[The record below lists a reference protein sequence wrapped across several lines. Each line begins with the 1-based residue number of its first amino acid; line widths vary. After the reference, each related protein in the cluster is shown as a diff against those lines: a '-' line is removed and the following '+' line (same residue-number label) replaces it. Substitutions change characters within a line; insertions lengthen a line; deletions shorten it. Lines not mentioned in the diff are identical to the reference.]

1 MDFVEQARWFTPIG
15 DGNRPG
21 KVTLIGAGPGAV
33 DLLTLRAARALG
45 QAKMVLYDN
54 LVSKDVLALVP
65 AEAEMI
71 YVGKVASHHT
81 LAQESIIDLMV
92 RLAQA
97 GHDLVRLKG
106 GDGYIFGRGGEEA
119 QVLAEQDI
127 PFEVVPGITAAQ
139 GAGACAGIPL
149 THRDYSATL
158 VLATGH
164 LRGENEVALDWQA
177 LSRPRQTVVIYM
189 GIGTLPIICRELLAH
204 GLAGDTPAAL
214 VEKASLPEQRC
225 VTGTVAELPQLA
237 KDENI
242 KAPALIIIGH
252 VVKLQA
258 QLQPQAVAAL
268 L

>member
-1 MDFVEQARWFTPIG
+1 M
-15 DGNRPG
+15 
-21 KVTLIGAGPGAV
+21 
-33 DLLTLRAARALG
+33 
-45 QAKMVLYDN
+45 
-54 LVSKDVLALVP
+54 
-65 AEAEMI
+65 
-71 YVGKVASHHT
+71 
-81 LAQESIIDLMV
+81 
-92 RLAQA
+92 
-97 GHDLVRLKG
+97 RLKG

-164 LRGENEVALDWQA
+164 LRGANEVALDWQA

-204 GLAGDTPAAL
+204 GLPGDTPAAL

-225 VTGTVAELPQLA
+225 VTGTVANLPQLA